1 MVLRTNA
8 IVAALL
14 LAVSL
19 LTYQAPGASA
29 ADRSWQVSKAS
40 GEVWV
45 TNLGVQ
51 RASVTSET
59 TIRAGDQIMTGQT
72 GRVLLV
78 RGEETMLIS
87 PNTVI
92 AISDKNADGM
102 TTTIMQRAGSIL
114 LEVEKRNVKHFEVDT
129 PYLAA
134 VVKGTKFSVSL
145 DNAGSH
151 VEVFSGQV
159 EVSSHKSGE
168 IAQVTPG
175 QTAAVSAKGAST
187 ISLSGSG
194 PLLPIEKGVPRSA
207 LVIAM
212 KVPPGGLVPEGSRPV
227 SANRAASVT
236 PERPQLAIAEIAPA
250 GAREVAS
257 LSDDQ
262 SLLHNILVSIF
273 GSEQQL
279 ERWKPNDGM
288 ALAFGLPMGI
298 GVLVSVSVMVQRR
311 WQRRTRA

>member
-1 MVLRTNA
+1 MILRTNA

-14 LAVSL
+14 LAMSVLISRDRARARR
-19 LTYQAPGASA
+19 TGPG
-29 ADRSWQVSKAS
+29 RSSKAS

-78 RGEETMLIS
+78 RGEESMLIS

-145 DNAGSH
+145 DDTGSH
-151 VEVFSGQV
+151 VEVFRGQV
-159 EVSSHKSGE
+159 EVSSHKSGD
-168 IAQVTPG
+168 IAQVMPG
-175 QTAAVSAKGAST
+175 QTATVSGRARRL
-187 ISLSGSG
+187 SLY
-194 PLLPIEKGVPRSA
+194 PVRARFNRSRRA
-207 LVIAM
+207 
-212 KVPPGGLVPEGSRPV
+212 R
-227 SANRAASVT
+227 RAA
-236 PERPQLAIAEIAPA
+236 PR
-250 GAREVAS
+250 
-257 LSDDQ
+257 
-262 SLLHNILVSIF
+262 
-273 GSEQQL
+273 
-279 ERWKPNDGM
+279 
-288 ALAFGLPMGI
+288 
-298 GVLVSVSVMVQRR
+298 
-311 WQRRTRA
+311 

>member
-8 IVAALL
+8 IISALL
-14 LAVSL
+14 LAFSAL
-19 LTYQAPGASA
+19 IYQAPSAGA

-78 RGEETMLIS
+78 RGEETILIS

-145 DNAGSH
+145 DDAGSH
-151 VEVFSGQV
+151 VEVFRGQV
-159 EVSSHKSGE
+159 EVSAHKSGD
-168 IAQVTPG
+168 IAQVMPG
-175 QTAAVSAKGAST
+175 QTAMVSAKGASSM
-187 ISLSGSG
+187 SLSGSG
-194 PLLPIEKGVPRSA
+194 PLRPIEKGAPRSA
-207 LVIAM
+207 SVTAM
-212 KVPPGGLVPEGSRPV
+212 TVPPGGLAPEGARPEPAK
-227 SANRAASVT
+227 SATPVT
-236 PERPQLAIAEIAPA
+236 PARLQLASAEIAPT

-257 LSDDQ
+257 LRDDQ

-279 ERWKPNDGM
+279 ERWAPNDGM
-288 ALAFGLPMGI
+288 ALAI
-298 GVLVSVSVMVQRR
+298 GVPMAIGFFVSVSVMVQRR

>member
-1 MVLRTNA
+1 MLLRTNA
-8 IVAALL
+8 VISALL

-19 LTYQAPGASA
+19 LTYQVPGASA
-29 ADRSWQVSKAS
+29 AGRSWQVSKAS

-59 TIRAGDQIMTGQT
+59 TIRAGDQIMTGQS

-78 RGEETMLIS
+78 RGEETILIS

-92 AISDKNADGM
+92 AISDKTADGM
-102 TTTIMQRAGSIL
+102 TTTIVQRAGSIL

-145 DNAGSH
+145 DDAGSH
-151 VEVFSGQV
+151 VEVFRGQV

-168 IAQVTPG
+168 VAQVMPG
-175 QTAAVSAKGAST
+175 QAAMVSAKGSSNM
-187 ISLSGSG
+187 SLSGSG
-194 PLLPIEKGVPRSA
+194 SFQPIEKGAPRGVS
-207 LVIAM
+207 VMAM
-212 KVPPGGLVPEGSRPV
+212 TVPPGGLAPEGAQPEPAK
-227 SANRAASVT
+227 SAAPVT
-236 PERPQLAIAEIAPA
+236 PASPQLAIAEIAPA

-262 SLLHNILVSIF
+262 SLLHSILVSIF

-279 ERWKPNDGM
+279 ERWTPHDGM
-288 ALAFGLPMGI
+288 TLAI
-298 GVLVSVSVMVQRR
+298 GVPMAIGFFVSVSVMVQRR
-311 WQRRTRA
+311 WQRRKQA

>member
-1 MVLRTNA
+1 MRA
-8 IVAALL
+8 RRAG
-14 LAVSL
+14 
-19 LTYQAPGASA
+19 PG
-29 ADRSWQVSKAS
+29 RSSKAS

-45 TNLGVQ
+45 TNQGVQ

-78 RGEETMLIS
+78 RGEESMLIS

-145 DNAGSH
+145 DDTGSH
-151 VEVFSGQV
+151 VEVFRGQV
-159 EVSSHKSGE
+159 EVSSHKSGD
-168 IAQVTPG
+168 IAQVMPG
-175 QTAAVSAKGAST
+175 QTATVSSKGASN
-187 ISLSGSG
+187 LSVFGSG
-194 PLLPIEKGVPRSA
+194 LLRPIEQGAPRNVPVA
-207 LVIAM
+207 AM
-212 KVPPGGLVPEGSRPV
+212 TVPPGGLAPEDARPEPANPAAPV
-227 SANRAASVT
+227 KLVNPQMSIASAT
-236 PERPQLAIAEIAPA
+236 PA
-250 GAREVAS
+250 GAHEMAS
-257 LSDDQ
+257 LRDDE
-262 SLLHNILVSIF
+262 SLLHSILVSIF

-279 ERWKPNDGM
+279 ARWTPNDGM
-288 ALAFGLPMGI
+288 ALAVGLPMAI
-298 GVLVSVSVMVQRR
+298 GFLVSVSVMVQRR
-311 WQRRTRA
+311 RQHRKQA

>member
-1 MVLRTNA
+1 MVLRTKA
-8 IVAALL
+8 IVSALL
-14 LAVSL
+14 LAMSVL
-19 LTYQAPGASA
+19 IYQGSGVSA

-78 RGEETMLIS
+78 RGEETILIS

-145 DNAGSH
+145 DDAGSH
-151 VEVFSGQV
+151 VEVFRGQV
-159 EVSSHKSGE
+159 DVSAHKSGD
-168 IAQVTPG
+168 IAQVMPG
-175 QTAAVSAKGAST
+175 QTAMVSANGASSM
-187 ISLSGSG
+187 SLSGSG
-194 PLLPIEKGVPRSA
+194 PLRPIEKGAPRSA
-207 LVIAM
+207 SVTAM
-212 KVPPGGLVPEGSRPV
+212 TVPPGGLAPEGARPAPADV
-227 SANRAASVT
+227 AASAK
-236 PERPQLAIAEIAPA
+236 PEQPLISMNDIAPA
-250 GAREVAS
+250 GASTMAHAS
-257 LSDDQ
+257 GDD
-262 SLLHNILVSIF
+262 SLLHGMLVSIF

-279 ERWKPNDGM
+279 ERWKPHDGM
-288 ALAFGLPMGI
+288 TLAI
-298 GVLVSVSVMVQRR
+298 GVPMAIGFFVSVSVMVQRR

>member
-1 MVLRTNA
+1 MVLRTKA
-8 IVAALL
+8 IVSTLL
-14 LAVSL
+14 LAMSVL
-19 LTYQAPGASA
+19 IYQGSGVSA
-29 ADRSWQVSKAS
+29 AGGSWQVSKAS

-45 TNLGVQ
+45 TNQGVQ

-102 TTTIMQRAGSIL
+102 RTTIMQRAGSIL

-145 DNAGSH
+145 DDAGSH
-151 VEVFSGQV
+151 VEVFRGQV
-159 EVSSHKSGE
+159 EVSAHKSGD
-168 IAQVTPG
+168 IAQVMPG
-175 QTAAVSAKGAST
+175 QIAMVSAKGSSNM
-187 ISLSGSG
+187 SLSGSG
-194 PLLPIEKGVPRSA
+194 SFRPIEKGAPRSA
-207 LVIAM
+207 LVTAM
-212 KVPPGGLVPEGSRPV
+212 TVPSSGLAPEGARPEPAK
-227 SANRAASVT
+227 SATPVT
-236 PERPQLAIAEIAPA
+236 PARPQLATAEIAPV
-250 GAREVAS
+250 GAREVTS
-257 LSDDQ
+257 LNDDQ
-262 SLLHNILVSIF
+262 SLLHSILVSIF

-279 ERWKPNDGM
+279 ERWAPHDGM
-288 ALAFGLPMGI
+288 TLAVGVPMAI
-298 GVLVSVSVMVQRR
+298 GFFVSVSVMVQRR
-311 WQRRTRA
+311 WQRRKQA